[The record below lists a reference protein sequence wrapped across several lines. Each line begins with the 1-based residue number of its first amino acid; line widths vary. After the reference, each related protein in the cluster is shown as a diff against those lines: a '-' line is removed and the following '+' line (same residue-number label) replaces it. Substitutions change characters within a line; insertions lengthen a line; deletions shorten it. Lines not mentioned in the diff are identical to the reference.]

1 MIKSIKNEAAI
12 TEVRHFLV
20 SNCPNAR
27 GIKMCI
33 ALEYETFFFF
43 FFFGAR
49 GASASTLLH
58 PIDIKHANHLAAVSN
73 YDPRSSAIDT
83 LEAPR

>member
-1 MIKSIKNEAAI
+1 
-12 TEVRHFLV
+12 
-20 SNCPNAR
+20 
-27 GIKMCI
+27 MCI
-33 ALEYETFFFF
+33 ALEYETFLFIFFLS
-43 FFFGAR
+43 AP

-58 PIDIKHANHLAAVSN
+58 RIDIKHANHLAAVSN